1 MNTDT
6 GSADAFRLIGGDN
19 LVFFEKG
26 NNSEKKPDLKEYM
39 WYNAGTKIDV
49 ATTVAK
55 MKEKSIDV
63 GNLNNGGFYFSA
75 GTGWEGDF
83 SMVLYF
89 DNFRIEVPKA
99 PKA

>member
-1 MNTDT
+1 MNLENT
-6 GSADAFRLIGGDN
+6 GSDAVRLIGGDN

-26 NNSEKKPDLKEYM
+26 NNSEKKSDIDYM
-39 WYNAGTKIDV
+39 WYNVGTKIDV